1 MPNGYQAINFW
12 EEFSE
17 DGLSFPL
24 PQKHPFLFF
33 PTFEEPWLPILNQF
47 EIPFKTSND
56 FFTVRSEGGTIF
68 SQWEEEMNRQKIPT
82 WT

>member
-33 PTFEEPWLPILNQF
+33 PTFEDPWLPILNQF

-56 FFTVRSEGGTIF
+56 FFTIRSKGGTFF
-68 SQWEEEMNRQKIPT
+68 SQ
-82 WT
+82 